1 MILQNPIK
9 FLLDNYYDLKYKKKS
24 KRLRNK
30 NINFYIAMAYKKTN
44 NNKKFNKV
52 LFIFNP
58 FTTFFLKRNVFYL
71 EKIDIITILDEIDEK
86 GIINNPKYDLMEFYK
101 KEPMTQYEFYSMK
114 NYNFYDSIFFEYT
127 SHGDRNLVFKEIEE
141 YEKSKLVIDFI

>member
-71 EKIDIITILDEIDEK
+71 EKIDIITI
-86 GIINNPKYDLMEFYK
+86 
-101 KEPMTQYEFYSMK
+101 
-114 NYNFYDSIFFEYT
+114 
-127 SHGDRNLVFKEIEE
+127 
-141 YEKSKLVIDFI
+141 